1 MVKLLKITIKPK
13 KKQTMKESIYYSTIV
28 NIRAYLTD
36 LQKEE
41 IRKDLQEK
49 LDNLKSYAM
58 QPTSDIEEV
67 REKHNIYQN
76 LISTI

>member
-1 MVKLLKITIKPK
+1 MI
-13 KKQTMKESIYYSTIV
+13 MKETIYYSTII
-28 NIRAYLTD
+28 NIRDYLTD

-76 LISTI
+76 LIATI

>member
-1 MVKLLKITIKPK
+1 
-13 KKQTMKESIYYSTIV
+13 MKETIYYSTII
-28 NIRAYLTD
+28 NIRDYLTD

-49 LDNLKSYAM
+49 IDNLKSYAM
-58 QPTSDIEEV
+58 QETCNIEEV
-67 REKHNIYQN
+67 REKHTIYQN

>member
-1 MVKLLKITIKPK
+1 
-13 KKQTMKESIYYSTIV
+13 MKETIYYSTII
-28 NIRAYLTD
+28 NIRDYLTD

-76 LISTI
+76 LIATI

>member
-1 MVKLLKITIKPK
+1 
-13 KKQTMKESIYYSTIV
+13 MKETIYYSAII
-28 NIRAYLTD
+28 NIRDYLTD

-76 LISTI
+76 LIATI

>member
-1 MVKLLKITIKPK
+1 MI
-13 KKQTMKESIYYSTIV
+13 MKETIYYSTII
-28 NIRAYLTD
+28 NIRDYLTD

-58 QPTSDIEEV
+58 QATCDIEEA

-76 LISTI
+76 LITII

>member
-1 MVKLLKITIKPK
+1 MI
-13 KKQTMKESIYYSTIV
+13 MKETIYYSTII
-28 NIRAYLTD
+28 NIREYLND
-36 LQKEE
+36 VQKVE

-58 QPTSDIEEV
+58 QATCDIEEA

-76 LISTI
+76 LITII

>member
-1 MVKLLKITIKPK
+1 
-13 KKQTMKESIYYSTIV
+13 MKETIYYSTII
-28 NIRAYLTD
+28 NIRDYLTD

>member
-1 MVKLLKITIKPK
+1 MIA
-13 KKQTMKESIYYSTIV
+13 MKETIYHSTII
-28 NIRAYLTD
+28 NIRDYLTD

>member
-1 MVKLLKITIKPK
+1 MI
-13 KKQTMKESIYYSTIV
+13 MKETIYYSTII
-28 NIRAYLTD
+28 NIRDYLTD

>member
-1 MVKLLKITIKPK
+1 
-13 KKQTMKESIYYSTIV
+13 MKESIYYSTII
-28 NIRAYLTD
+28 NIRDYLTD

>member
-1 MVKLLKITIKPK
+1 
-13 KKQTMKESIYYSTIV
+13 MKESIYYSTII
-28 NIRAYLTD
+28 NIRDYLTD

-76 LISTI
+76 LIATI